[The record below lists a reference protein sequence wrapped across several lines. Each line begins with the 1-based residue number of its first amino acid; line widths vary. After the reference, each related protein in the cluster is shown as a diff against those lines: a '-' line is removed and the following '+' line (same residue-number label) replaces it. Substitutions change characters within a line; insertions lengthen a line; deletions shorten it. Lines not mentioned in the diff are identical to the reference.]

1 MFSADGLRLPLAM
14 SDFDDG
20 PTVLANHLL
29 IQHQPDEFVVSMSQV
44 TAPPLIGTPDQMRA
58 QARDHGDVEVHT
70 IARVAMNRR
79 RTVELIA
86 LLQEQLEEHDR
97 EVGDRE
103 PARSAD

>member
-1 MFSADGLRLPLAM
+1 MSSVDDLRLPLAM
-14 SDFDDG
+14 SDFDDS
-20 PTVLANHLL
+20 PILFANHFI
-29 IQHQPDEFVVSMSQV
+29 IQHQPDEFVVSMGQL